1 VIDELRLLPSYL
13 TAHLQ
18 LVLFAILIG
27 TVFSVPLG
35 ILLSRRARFEQP
47 VMFVANTIQTIPA
60 LALLA
65 LMVPLLAALRL
76 PSIGYLPAFI
86 ALVLY
91 SILPILRNTVSG
103 LNGVD
108 AGVVDAARA
117 VGMRPREQLL
127 RVRLPLALP
136 VIVAG
141 IRTAMAW
148 TVGMATL
155 STPVGGLSLGN
166 YIFSGLQTRNFKAVF
181 VGCIA
186 AAVLALILDA
196 LLGLLSRGM
205 HHRRRG
211 LVVGA
216 GIGFLALYVYAA
228 GSLTVEMLRKS
239 QRPLV
244 VGAKSFTEQYVL
256 SEVLAQRMREAGG
269 RIVEIRQ
276 SLGSTVAFDALT
288 TGQIDTYV
296 DYSGTLW
303 TTILKMKGP
312 APERPQVVTEVG
324 RLLRK
329 QFGIRLIA
337 KLGFQNA
344 YALAMRRDQ
353 SQKLGIN
360 RISELVPYSERLS
373 MGADYE
379 FLARPEWKSI
389 VEKYGLR
396 FTTQRSMDPSLMYE
410 AVKQG
415 GVDVISA
422 FTTDGRIKQ
431 FDLVLLTD
439 DRGAIPPYDAI
450 ILAGPRLVQEEPM
463 SVSAL
468 EALDGRIDDQAM
480 RQMNSMVD
488 EEHQKPADVA
498 RSFLR
503 RLLGSTREQL

>member
-27 TVFSVPLG
+27 SALSIPLG
-35 ILLSRRARFEQP
+35 ILLSRRARLEQP
-47 VMFVANTIQTIPA
+47 VLFVANTIQTIPA

-65 LMVPLLAALRL
+65 LMVPLLAALHL

-117 VGMRPREQLL
+117 VGMTPREQLV

-155 STPVGGLSLGN
+155 STPVGGLGLGN

-205 HHRRRG
+205 HYRRRG
-211 LVVGA
+211 LIVGA
-216 GIGFLALYVYAA
+216 GIGFLVLYVYAA
-228 GSLTVEMLRKS
+228 GSLAAEMLPKT
-239 QRPLV
+239 QGPLV
-244 VGAKSFTEQYVL
+244 IGAKSFTEQYVL
-256 SEVLAQRMREAGG
+256 SEIVAQRMRDVGG
-269 RIVEIRQ
+269 RTVEIRQ
-276 SLGSTVAFDALT
+276 SLGSTVAFDALRS
-288 TGQIDTYV
+288 GQIDAYV

-303 TTILKMKGP
+303 ATILKRKGT
-312 APERPQVVTEVG
+312 APHRRQVVTEVG
-324 RLLRK
+324 RFLRE
-329 QFGIRLIA
+329 QYGICLIA
-337 KLGFQNA
+337 TLGFQNA
-344 YALAMRRDQ
+344 YALAMRRDFAK
-353 SQKLGIN
+353 KLGVDS
-360 RISELVPYSERLS
+360 ISQLVPYAERLS
-373 MGADYE
+373 IGADYE
-379 FLARPEWKSI
+379 FLERPEWRSI

-396 FTTQRSMDPSLMYE
+396 FATQRSMDPSLMYQ

-415 GVDVISA
+415 SVDVISA
-422 FTTDGRIKQ
+422 FTTDARILQ
-431 FDLVLLTD
+431 SDLVLLSD

-450 ILAGPRLVQEEPM
+450 VLAGPRLMQEEPK
-463 SVSAL
+463 SVYAL
-468 EALDGRIDDQAM
+468 ESLDGRIDDEVM
-480 RQMNSMVD
+480 RQMNLMVD
-488 EEHQKPADVA
+488 EEHQNPTDVA

-503 RLLGSTREQL
+503 RLVR